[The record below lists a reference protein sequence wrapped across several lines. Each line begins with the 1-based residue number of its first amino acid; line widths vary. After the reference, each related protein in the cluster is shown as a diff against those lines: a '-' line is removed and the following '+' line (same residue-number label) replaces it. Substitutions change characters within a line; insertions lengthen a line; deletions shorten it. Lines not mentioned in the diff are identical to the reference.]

1 MKLLKLTY
9 TLLKFILDASGTL
22 WPDKWVA
29 KFKKQIDS
37 KCLVYFQK
45 LHVAD
50 NDTFAIQVRPVL
62 YSIAGLI
69 TIEAFIFNMV
79 PALTHSAFIKEMI
92 FTGFFIFLTTT
103 TGFLS
108 KEELNIKLQAIYDE
122 EKKAFKYLFWAVVG
136 ILALTVSLNLL
147 LNPIYKGKELNEVL
161 LLQVACDI
169 IKPLPIKLYL
179 MIGSLF
185 LLPFAFFLLQF
196 GFARL
201 VIFAFRKVIDLTLEK
216 SSNDPL
222 KIITLI
228 VAAILIVEGALA
240 IFLK

>member
-9 TLLKFILDASGTL
+9 TLLKLILDASGTL

-69 TIEAFIFNMV
+69 TIEAFIFNMI
-79 PALTHSAFIKEMI
+79 PLLSHSVIIKEMI

-108 KEELNIKLQAIYDE
+108 IEELNIKLQVIYNE
-122 EKKAFKYLFWAVVG
+122 EKKAFKYLLYVVG
-136 ILALTVSLNLL
+136 GILVLAIALNLV

-161 LLQVACDI
+161 LFQVTWDI
-169 IKPLPIKLYL
+169 IKPIPIKLYL

-201 VIFAFRKVIDLTLEK
+201 VIRVFRKVIALTLEK
-216 SSNDPL
+216 SSKDPL
-222 KIITLI
+222 KIITYI